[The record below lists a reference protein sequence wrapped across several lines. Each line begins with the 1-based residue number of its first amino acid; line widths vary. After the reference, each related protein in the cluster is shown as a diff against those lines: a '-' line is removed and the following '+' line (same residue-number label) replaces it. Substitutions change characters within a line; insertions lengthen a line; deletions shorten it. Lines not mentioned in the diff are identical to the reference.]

1 MNQLSGPIGDLARTL
16 TYQDFP
22 NHFVILSDTNNAQSK
37 LWHPWQWNTF
47 ALGQMTYVRPT
58 AGEWFHLWMLLMIVK
73 GATSFDA
80 LKTVDGEIR
89 KTFHDACYESY
100 L

>member
-1 MNQLSGPIGDLARTL
+1 
-16 TYQDFP
+16 
-22 NHFVILSDTNNAQSK
+22 
-37 LWHPWQWNTF
+37 
-47 ALGQMTYVRPT
+47 
-58 AGEWFHLWMLLMIVK
+58 MLLMIVK